1 MSDDYQ
7 MDDTQRNGGPT
18 SELELYSDVA
28 EPSTEDDFLS
38 DNNLGLGKYSGR
50 EYWQQIEAF
59 KNHMYSESAFGR
71 KLSELAIYQ
80 TQYGLGKEA
89 LENQDEYDSF
99 VDMAQGKGIL
109 DDDDIIGR
117 RQAIIA
123 IGKHRW
129 NTLLKERYTENA
141 RKQMDDREAFLHR
154 EQLRAVEEHAGS
166 SEWLTP
172 HSRMISARHEGSRSK
187 DAHLI
192 DNLFGRV
199 REQRQ
204 ETDIETA
211 RSNKQDGGVF

>member
-7 MDDTQRNGGPT
+7 MDETQRTGGPT
-18 SELELYSDVA
+18 SELELYSNVA
-28 EPSTEDDFLS
+28 EPSTDDDFLE

-80 TQYGLGKEA
+80 TQWELGKEA
-89 LENQDEYDSF
+89 LEDTDYNSPVEF
-99 VDMAQGKGIL
+99 AKEKGIIPE
-109 DDDDIIGR
+109 DERIGR
-117 RQAIIA
+117 RQAIVA

-129 NTLLKERYTENA
+129 DTLLEERYTEDA
-141 RKQMDDREAFLHR
+141 RQRMDDRDAFRRR
-154 EQLRAVEEHAGS
+154 EQLKAVEEHVGTA
-166 SEWLTP
+166 EWLTP

-199 REQRQ
+199 REKRQ

-211 RSNKQDGGVF
+211 RSQQDTGGII